1 VLANIVNLIDHR
13 RSNGRI
19 KVIRFKTQA
28 EFSEYTMNGC
38 TYPRGRAKSNGFV
51 KALLREL

>member
-1 VLANIVNLIDHR
+1 VLVNIVNLIDHR
-13 RSNGRI
+13 NSNGRI

-28 EFSEYTMNGC
+28 EFSEYTLNGR
-38 TYPRGRAKSNGFV
+38 TYSRKEAKAKGFI